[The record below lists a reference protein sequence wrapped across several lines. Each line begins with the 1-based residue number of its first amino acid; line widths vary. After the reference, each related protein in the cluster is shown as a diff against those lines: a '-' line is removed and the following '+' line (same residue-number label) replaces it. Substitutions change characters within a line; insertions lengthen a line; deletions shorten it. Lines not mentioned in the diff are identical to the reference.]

1 MAQTITNTHRVL
13 LFTRQLI
20 ANNRNEL
27 SRADAKA
34 SQGLA
39 AAGAVA
45 ISLFTAITSHTW
57 SPTDDHPARWT
68 WWVGCGFWVLAVASL
83 MLALMP
89 RLGAAVREPG
99 EAPGVTYFGDVHRH
113 RGVDAIRAA
122 LAVASRQPLHMAI
135 RELSW
140 TSSAVLRKYRLIR
153 VGLSALAAS
162 AVLLMASVL

>member
-1 MAQTITNTHRVL
+1 MAQTITSTYRVL
-13 LFTRQLI
+13 SFTRQLI

-27 SRADAKA
+27 SRADTKA

-57 SPTDDHPARWT
+57 SPTDGHPVRWT
-68 WWVGCGFWVLAVASL
+68 WWVGCGFWMLAVATL

-89 RLGAAVREPG
+89 RLGAPRESG
-99 EAPGVTYFGDVHRH
+99 EGPPSLTYFGDVHRH
-113 RGVDAIRAA
+113 RGADAIRAA
-122 LAVASRQPLHMAI
+122 LAVASRQPLHAAI

-153 VGLSALAAS
+153 VGLGALAGS